1 MCGKRGLWQ
10 RLCYCS
16 AFAIAWLLIASAAE
30 AATLYVLIVADVP
43 DPKLG
48 AYAQANVIEMVTLL
62 AKNVRP
68 EDYNLVAIPDFNEPK
83 KDDLAEDK
91 ILTAIGNLPNGPDDA
106 ILFYYF
112 GHGELRDNDRPF
124 LLTREGADAISRS
137 KLVEAIKKKK
147 AGLTVILTDASFAVV
162 PKRPGP
168 PIAAAPIVPETEPLF
183 KKLFF
188 RTKGVIDVNGCKK
201 GQIAATCP
209 EPADGSLFSLS
220 VRRVLQQ
227 ENQSTKSW
235 KEILAEIE
243 QETADQFKNAY
254 PNGLDTGQGHQ
265 QTQTVDP
272 IELRTVADGK
282 KQSNVQPGGPATSKI
297 KSRQLGL
304 TVVEDGGRIK
314 VESVDPG
321 QPATRCVDGE
331 GRRWL
336 LQPGDVIAQIN
347 GADVTTIEE
356 FATAV
361 RNSPYQMEL
370 VVVGNSDQQN
380 HRFKTNV
387 NPRLGVSPGET
398 GGNKVQV
405 VSVVPGSAATRCS
418 DEQGRQWRLEAGDVI
433 TSINGQSINST
444 DQFRK
449 AVAASPPK
457 MTLIVVGTDGQSHE
471 LNVTLGD

>member
-1 MCGKRGLWQ
+1 MFGRRGRWQ
-10 RLCYCS
+10 RLCYYG
-16 AFAIAWLLIASAAE
+16 AFTIAWLLFANAAK

-43 DPKLG
+43 DSKLG
-48 AYAQANVIEMVTLL
+48 AYAQVNALEMVTLL
-62 AKNVRP
+62 AKNVRQ
-68 EDYNLVAIPDFNEPK
+68 EDYNVVVIPDNEPK

-91 ILTAIGNLPNGPDDA
+91 ILAAIGNLPNGPDDA
-106 ILFYYF
+106 ILLYYF
-112 GHGELRDNDRPF
+112 GNGEFRDKGQHF
-124 LLTREGADAISRS
+124 LLTREGADSISRS
-137 KLVEAIKKKK
+137 KIVEAIKKKK
-147 AGLTVILTDASFAVV
+147 AGLTVILTDASFPVI
-162 PKRPGP
+162 PKPAGQP
-168 PIAAAPIVPETEPLF
+168 LAAAPIVPETEPLF

-209 EPADGSLFSLS
+209 DSMDGSLFSLAL
-220 VRRVLQQ
+220 RRVLQQ
-227 ENQSTKSW
+227 ENQSAKSW

-243 QETADQFKNAY
+243 QETADQFKKTY
-254 PNGLDTGQGHQ
+254 PNGLDTDQGHQ
-265 QTQTVDP
+265 QTQT
-272 IELRTVADGK
+272 IYRFEMRTTANGK
-282 KQSNVQPGGPATSKI
+282 PQANAQPAGPPRTRI
-297 KSRQLGL
+297 RSRQLGL
-304 TVVEDGGRIK
+304 TVIVDGGRLKID
-314 VESVDPG
+314 SVDAG

-331 GRRWL
+331 GRSWS
-336 LQPGDVIAQIN
+336 LQPGDLIAQIN

-361 RNSPYQMEL
+361 RNSPYKMEL

-380 HRFKTNV
+380 HRFTTNV

-398 GGNKVQV
+398 GGNKLQV
-405 VSVVPGSAATRCS
+405 ASVVPGSAATHCS

-449 AVAASPPK
+449 AVASSPAK